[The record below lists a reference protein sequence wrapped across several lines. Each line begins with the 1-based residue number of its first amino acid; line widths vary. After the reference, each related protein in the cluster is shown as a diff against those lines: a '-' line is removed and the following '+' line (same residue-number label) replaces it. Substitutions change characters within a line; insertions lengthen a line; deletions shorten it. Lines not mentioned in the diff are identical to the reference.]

1 MTTNK
6 GGRNWLPPRKD
17 NLMYW
22 KGLSK
27 TKEKR
32 LSQSDI
38 TPLSQTNIQTLS
50 ETNKMGLQAL
60 QGIFDSIM
68 KQSKIS

>member
-1 MTTNK
+1 MK
-6 GGRNWLPPRKD
+6 LRGRNLRPPRKD

-27 TKEKR
+27 TNEKR

-38 TPLSQTNIQTLS
+38 TPLSQMNIQPLS
-50 ETNKMGLQAL
+50 ETNKTGLQAL
-60 QGIFDSIM
+60 
-68 KQSKIS
+68 K

>member
-1 MTTNK
+1 
-6 GGRNWLPPRKD
+6 
-17 NLMYW
+17 MYW

-38 TPLSQTNIQTLS
+38 PPLSQTGIQPLS
-50 ETNKMGLQAL
+50 VTNKTGLQAL
-60 QGIFDSIM
+60 QGMFDRIM

>member
-1 MTTNK
+1 MTIRNK
-6 GGRNWLPPRKD
+6 GLATCYPPRKD

-27 TKEKR
+27 TNAKR

-38 TPLSQTNIQTLS
+38 TPLSQMNIQPLS
-50 ETNKMGLQAL
+50 ETNKTGLQAL
-60 QGIFDSIM
+60 
-68 KQSKIS
+68 K